1 MNKLIKTIL
10 AIILLLISILLF
22 IKSYIFFAI
31 LSIIF
36 SILSIVTIFKHEK
49 IIIAFYYLKRNKL
62 NKSLKILESI
72 KNPENLIKSQYA
84 YYNYLFGLIFSQIQV
99 NKSEKFFKKALSIGL
114 RSNTDKAVAKLNLAG
129 LAINRR
135 RKREATILISEVKKL
150 DKYKML
156 NDQIKLIK
164 IQLKKI

>member
-36 SILSIVTIFKHEK
+36 SILSVVTIFKHEK

-84 YYNYLFGLIFSQIQV
+84 YYNYLFGVNSTRTLSTRESFDGSRFIMIANNFS
-99 NKSEKFFKKALSIGL
+99 L
-114 RSNTDKAVAKLNLAG
+114 
-129 LAINRR
+129 
-135 RKREATILISEVKKL
+135 
-150 DKYKML
+150 
-156 NDQIKLIK
+156 K
-164 IQLKKI
+164 IA